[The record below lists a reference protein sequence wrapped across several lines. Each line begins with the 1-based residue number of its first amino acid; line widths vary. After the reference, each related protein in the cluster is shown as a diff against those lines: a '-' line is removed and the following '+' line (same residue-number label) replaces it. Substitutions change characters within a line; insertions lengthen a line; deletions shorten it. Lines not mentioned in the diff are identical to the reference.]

1 MKYLLILFLLSFD
14 LFAIE
19 LKKYESEIVP
29 QRMSVKEKKKRFYA
43 LVQPAVQKVYK
54 ELLQQYKSVSKDIQ
68 TNKNQIIIQK
78 LKKYYKVSSDEKL
91 LLALKPHPQ
100 SVTLAQAAMESSWAT
115 SRFFVEA
122 KNVFG
127 MWSVNPNEQRI
138 AAMEKR
144 GGTKTIWLKKFN
156 TIEDSIRAYY
166 KLMGRAKAYKE
177 FRKVR
182 YMTNNPLKIII
193 KLDKY
198 SEMGIE
204 YTKALARIIRYNKL
218 QKFDI

>member
-1 MKYLLILFLLSFD
+1 MKLLLILFLLNFN

-19 LKKYESEIVP
+19 LKNYKVEVVP
-29 QRMSVKEKKKRFYA
+29 QKMSVKEKKKRFYA
-43 LVQPAVQKVYK
+43 LVQPAVQKVYS
-54 ELLQQYKSVSKDIQ
+54 ELLQQYKNISKDIQ
-68 TNKNQIIIQK
+68 TNTNRALIQK
-78 LKKYYKVSSDEKL
+78 LKKQYKVSSDEML

-122 KNVFG
+122 KNIFG
-127 MWSVNPNEQRI
+127 MWSVNKNEPRV

-144 GGTKTIWLKKFN
+144 GGKKTIWLRKFN

-166 KLMGRAKAYKE
+166 KLMGRANPYKE
-177 FRKVR
+177 FRRVR
-182 YMTNNPLKIII
+182 YITNDPFKIIT
-193 KLDKY
+193 KLNKY
-198 SEMGIE
+198 SEMGVE